1 MKERTSVD
9 RVSSNA
15 VVFLL
20 GVAQFHYEML
30 EHLHDVYPFTLEILI
45 VPLHGEGAEI
55 VPHEQPKVT
64 LLRPA
69 HSVLQLL
76 HKSSHGSTMFTD
88 RVTLYLVG
96 ADGNTVETFVSPTM
110 ENFQRYLRY
119 HFVQDLS
126 PHEF

>member
-1 MKERTSVD
+1 
-9 RVSSNA
+9 
-15 VVFLL
+15 
-20 GVAQFHYEML
+20 ML

-45 VPLHGEGAEI
+45 VPLQQGDAEI
-55 VPHEQPKVT
+55 VPHETPKVT
-64 LLRPA
+64 LLPRA
-69 HSVLQLL
+69 HPVVKLL
-76 HKSSHGSTMFTD
+76 HKSAHGNTMFTD
-88 RVTLYLVG
+88 KVTFYLVG